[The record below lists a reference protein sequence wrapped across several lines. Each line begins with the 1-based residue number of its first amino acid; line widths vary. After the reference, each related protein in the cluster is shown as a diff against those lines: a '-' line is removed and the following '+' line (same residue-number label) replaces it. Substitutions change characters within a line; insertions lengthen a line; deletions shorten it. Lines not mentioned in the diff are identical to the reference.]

1 MIDIDDT
8 DINLDYIK
16 LNLKVEQRK
25 GIIVSDA
32 NITLLG
38 LCNTCGE
45 E

>member
-16 LNLKVEQRK
+16 LNLKVEHRK
-25 GIIVSDA
+25 GIIVSDV

-38 LCNTCGE
+38 LCNTCRE